1 MGREQNMTATASIHF
16 AMIRDFVICNY
27 TEIYI
32 STPTSFFV
40 VHNFFSCSV
49 CHQNKAERLREVFF
63 SHNFLLRNGK
73 RAEREG
79 AHERTKHT
87 EKKLGD
93 MQLMWWRW
101 FFGTHNSDE
110 GRKMFEAI
118 VSCVK
123 HFFSRFRG
131 RFLFTKL
138 FYIANKTKHN
148 FFLYSTLF
156 NPHG

>member
-32 STPTSFFV
+32 LRHHSSLYTIFFHVLCAIKIKRKGCAKFFFRTTSF
-40 VHNFFSCSV
+40 C
-49 CHQNKAERLREVFF
+49 ATAGGWERA
-63 SHNFLLRNGK
+63 G
-73 RAEREG
+73 
-79 AHERTKHT
+79 HERTKHT
-87 EKKLGD
+87 EKMLGD

-101 FFGTHNSDE
+101 FFGTHNSDD

-138 FYIANKTKHN
+138 FYIANKMKHN